1 MTVLPNMS
9 MWKFRSSYE
18 EPPAITL
25 TAPSSTSF
33 VGLPQPLSPDRA
45 LQQRPQQHKS
55 SHQKK
60 QHTTR
65 AKLRELRDK
74 IYRSR
79 LRLKEKRS
87 ELREGR
93 ATASE
98 IDVQLTDLLRRAWQ
112 QGSLPEKESYEQLY
126 NQLQESRD
134 EINAL
139 EYEYDQE
146 EDEHET
152 MEAEL
157 EEEEEQEDE
166 ESQTDGPFE
175 NNTEGT
181 RSQSGDDSAV
191 RQISGNSSPPSTTSS
206 IARNNA
212 QQHAI
217 LKQYQ
222 SRVGDGNIMWERLQ
236 DMLQAYSQSIKV
248 YHAQKAVNENGVGVE
263 LRKVHELQDLCLKA
277 KADLKV
283 IGNEIETL
291 AAQATEAELGVLMP
305 FWVGNEQSVPQ
316 LRSNVTT
323 SLAITRE
330 SDNAMTYVRENASSM
345 EARVD
350 IWILQSLESSM
361 IEHARHK
368 ATLQGFCKGTLDDET
383 WARFLL
389 RCWRGDKGGNNTGQ
403 GPPKKDSS
411 SVATNTER
419 WAILSHF
426 EILVASPAV
435 KAVRDFDRK
444 FQAFGDPPR
453 KHRGY
458 TVSSAKYRLIPY
470 KEIKERFSPYKDG
483 LLELDILSLYESRSN
498 AT

>member
-1 MTVLPNMS
+1 MS
-9 MWKFRSSYE
+9 MWNIRPPYE

-33 VGLPQPLSPDRA
+33 RGLPQPLSPDRA
-45 LQQRPQQHKS
+45 LQKRRQQQVGSRPN
-55 SHQKK
+55 K

-65 AKLRELRDK
+65 GNLRELRDR

-87 ELREGR
+87 ELREER
-93 ATASE
+93 ATAGE

-112 QGSLPEKESYEQLY
+112 QGSLPEKDRYEQLY

-139 EYEYDQE
+139 EYEYDLE
-146 EDEHET
+146 EDEHEL

-157 EEEEEQEDE
+157 EEKEEQEDE
-166 ESQTDGPFE
+166 ESQTEGPLE

-181 RSQSGDDSAV
+181 RSLSGDDSAV
-191 RQISGNSSPPSTTSS
+191 RQTTRNSSPPSTTYSV
-206 IARNNA
+206 ARNNA
-212 QQHAI
+212 QQDAT

-236 DMLQAYSQSIKV
+236 DLLQAYSHSIKV
-248 YHAQKAVNENGVGVE
+248 YQAQKAVNDNNVAVE

-277 KADLKV
+277 KADLEV
-283 IGNEIETL
+283 IGNEIQTL
-291 AAQATEAELGVLMP
+291 ASRATEAELGVSMP

-330 SDNAMTYVRENASSM
+330 SHNAMTYVRENASAM

-368 ATLQGFCKGTLDDET
+368 ATLQGFRKGTLDDET

-389 RCWRGDKGGNNTGQ
+389 RCWRGDKGDNNTGEGQ
-403 GPPKKDSS
+403 RKKHSS
-411 SVATNTER
+411 SMTANTER

-426 EILVASPAV
+426 ELLVTSAAV

-444 FQAFGDPPR
+444 FQAFEDPQT

-458 TVSSAKYRLIPY
+458 TLSSATYRLVPY
-470 KEIKERFSPYKDG
+470 KAIKERFSPYKDG
-483 LLELDILSLYESRSN
+483 LLEMDILSLYESRSN